1 MKQVDS
7 ENKKPFDYST
17 IDQSDFD
24 ATYSPED
31 NKLRITA
38 SYRFEDALW
47 QDFKKLGFHWAP
59 KQEIFVHPRWTPTVE
74 DFCLKM
80 AGSIGP
86 EGMTM
91 VERAEFKNDRI
102 DGYIANRHR
111 DVNAFTAAADRYGE
125 RFAGGQPI
133 LVGHH
138 SENKAR
144 NDHKRMVRNTEKA
157 HEAAGKIDYWH
168 YKKQGVAI
176 HANRKSAYGVRVRRM
191 KKLFAELR
199 DYQRTLNDANIGVK
213 QWNVILN
220 KEGMDDFDKFI
231 IYHLNRLPSAGY
243 GLWGE
248 VDSGK
253 ISAKEGALRA
263 LERNENILAS
273 PHYRRWITHIL
284 NRLGYERSELGP
296 VEKFAGEFT
305 PAILQE
311 FARTHGA
318 HKPKA
323 TKTDFGWLVEST
335 TELPLHLADGCTL
348 EKDADEW
355 RDFFEIVGYQ
365 VPDAKPKQPPI
376 LNFKAD
382 SIACQI
388 YGEARVLQQIEM
400 TSAEYKKLWHED
412 KFVRLSACGEFRF
425 KCKWERVSHSLS
437 VNAVFITDSKVHA
450 APDSKAINQPLAE
463 KVA

>member
-1 MKQVDS
+1 MES
-7 ENKKPFDYST
+7 EKKNFDYSE
-17 IDQSDFD
+17 INQEDFD

-47 QDFKKLGFHWAP
+47 QDFKKLGFRWAP
-59 KQEIFVHPRWTPTVE
+59 KQEIFVHPMWRPDVE

-80 AGSIGP
+80 AGSIEP
-86 EGMTM
+86 EEMTM
-91 VERAEFKNDRI
+91 VERAQFKNDRI

-138 SENKAR
+138 SENQAR

-168 YKKQGVAI
+168 YKKEGVAI
-176 HANRKSAYGVRVRRM
+176 HANRKAAYGVRVRRM
-191 KKLFAELR
+191 KGLFADLR
-199 DYQRTLNDANIGVK
+199 SIQRDINTAQVWRDRWAKV
-213 QWNVILN
+213 LN
-220 KEGMDDFDKFI
+220 KTDHPKFDEFVI
-231 IYHLNRLPSAGY
+231 SQLNFFGSSYSGA
-243 GLWGE
+243 WSD
-248 VDSGK
+248 VKDGK
-253 ISAKEGALRA
+253 ITALEGAKKA
-263 LERNENILAS
+263 LAAQENLLNS
-273 PHYRRWITHIL
+273 SKRRRWITHIL
-284 NRLGYERSELGP
+284 NRLGYERAELGP

-305 PAILQE
+305 SAILQE

-323 TKTDFGWLVEST
+323 TKTDYGWLVEST
-335 TELPLHLADGCTL
+335 TELPLHLTDGCTL

-355 RDFFEIVGYQ
+355 RDLFEAVGYE

-376 LNFKAD
+376 LNFKVETLTTKLWRD
-382 SIACQI
+382 VRTFS
-388 YGEARVLQQIEM
+388 QIEM
-400 TSAEYKKLWHED
+400 SKAEYKKLNG
-412 KFVRLSACGEFRF
+412 FITLSLCGQFRF
-425 KCKWERVSHSLS
+425 RLGYTGVGYSSERK
-437 VNAVFITDSKVHA
+437 AVFLTDSKVHP
-450 APDSKAINQPLAE
+450 APESKAIDQPLAE
-463 KVA
+463 KVSA